1 MGVVDGFCIG
11 KIQEFQDWDKV
22 DDWLSGGGDSIG
34 YAVGG
39 VFYIYSAEII
49 SQKTLEQTSETVE
62 QFSNSLDNYMT
73 LMSNK
78 MEILADSPVIQEE
91 LNAAPNDYRKG

>member
-1 MGVVDGFCIG
+1 MASVLARFRNFRIGIKLMIGFLAVVIPLVTLLVVF
-11 KIQEFQDWDKV
+11 
-22 DDWLSGGGDSIG
+22 
-34 YAVGG
+34 
-39 VFYIYSAEII
+39 FYIYSAEII
-49 SQKTLEQTSETVE
+49 SQKTLEQTSETVD

-91 LNAAPNDYRKG
+91 LNAASNDYRKG